1 MNRQL
6 LFIHSGLCNAMKKFI
21 LKILNNKILFEKVII
36 KCLIQ
41 SKEEEE
47 YLYRWK
53 LFNKFKFFNIY
64 IHNFAKPDSTVFHD
78 HPWDFVSV
86 VLSGS
91 YKEKRPGELTTHRK
105 AGSIMFRTAE
115 ASHYV
120 ESLEGDV
127 WTLVIRGPYRRTWGF
142 WTTEG
147 WVDHESYK
155 KLLLDVT
162 VNP

>member
-1 MNRQL
+1 
-6 LFIHSGLCNAMKKFI
+6 MKKFFF
-21 LKILNNKILFEKVII
+21 KILNNETLFEKVII
-36 KCLIQ
+36 NCPHL
-41 SKEEEE
+41 EEDKD

-53 LFNKFKFFNIY
+53 IFNKFKFFNIY
-64 IHNFAKPDSTVFHD
+64 IHNFAKPDTRIFHD
-78 HPWDFVSV
+78 HPWDFVSL

-91 YKEKRPGELTTHRK
+91 YKEKRPGELTINRK
-105 AGSIMFRTAE
+105 AGSIVLRTAE

-142 WTTEG
+142 WTPEG

-155 KLLLDVT
+155 KNLLLDAT